1 MKFKKYQNGVILKN
15 RKESTEVAPSINYMG
30 DMGQEI
36 NPTVETPDSQIDW
49 KNVIK
54 QNHLKILAK
63 KQKTHDKRR
72 KELRQSID
80 TIVKDD
86 NTPNKLSLR
95 RMLDLTAFMENSF
108 GHNTRAYSSDYTN
121 SQMQV
126 DDIAVNTLLGKT
138 KQDILDKKTGEV
150 IGQKEGNYTTNQKKY
165 FEKMKKYGFDKETIR
180 DSLKE
185 DNPLAAILMSRF
197 HYASTPEA
205 LPTGD
210 NWEDYFNYY
219 QNHYKK
225 EGEVDP
231 DRFKEAWD
239 LMMKGEFN
247 N

>member
-1 MKFKKYQNGVILKN
+1 MMKFKKYQNGVIIKN
-15 RKESTEVAPSINYMG
+15 RKESAEMTPSINYMG
-30 DMGQEI
+30 EI
-36 NPTVETPDSQIDW
+36 TPEDKNQDSQIDW

-108 GHNTRAYSSDYTN
+108 GHNTRAYNSDYTN

-165 FEKMKKYGFDKETIR
+165 FEKMKKYGFDRETII
-180 DSLKE
+180 DSLKA
-185 DNPLAAILMSRF
+185 DNPLAAVFMARF
-197 HYASTPEA
+197 QYASTPEA

-210 NWEDYFNYY
+210 NWKDYFNYY
-219 QNHYKK
+219 KKYYKK
-225 EGEVDP
+225 GEDVDP
-231 DRFKEAWD
+231 DRFKDAWD
-239 LMMKGEFN
+239 RMTKGEFK
-247 N
+247 